1 MLVDCDTSDSGC
13 NGGLMAYTFSWLKNN
28 GCIMF
33 ESDYPYTGIESTCKS
48 DSSKY
53 AI

>member
-13 NGGLMAYTFSWLKNN
+13 NNGLMAYTFSWLKNN